1 MKLIDEGKINE
12 LNIIWR
18 ANINREILNDLRMAK
33 DYLINL
39 FHEKVTND
47 IFDNINDNIVTKI
60 MKKCV
65 SLGKGVSKF

>member
-1 MKLIDEGKINE
+1 
-12 LNIIWR
+12 
-18 ANINREILNDLRMAK
+18 MAK

-39 FHEKVTND
+39 FHEKITND